1 MSVVET
7 QFGRVERWGVV
18 MTRDRAS
25 REHERPYSLDELTDQ
40 AGVTVRTVRYYI
52 AEGLLPPPVGGG
64 PRSAYTSGHLDRLRL
79 IGRLKDAY
87 LPLREIRRRLAG
99 LSDEE
104 VGAAL
109 ARTEEPA
116 ATGPVDSAADYIARV
131 RHRDLNEISQPF
143 MSPPRS
149 SHRAR
154 APSGRGDTLAGEAP
168 PAFAAVPPETLE
180 PAEPM
185 TWRRLAITAEAELLI
200 REETYLRRAE
210 QIDGLIAWARR
221 ILG

>member
-7 QFGRVERWGVV
+7 QFGRVERWEVV
-18 MTRDRAS
+18 MTRDRAN
-25 REHERPYSLDELTDQ
+25 REHERTYSLDELTDQ

-52 AEGLLPPPVGGG
+52 AEGLLPPAVGGG
-64 PRSAYTSGHLDRLRL
+64 PRSAYTPGHLDRLRL

-87 LPLREIRRRLAG
+87 LPLREIRHRVAG
-99 LSDEE
+99 LSDQD
-104 VGAAL
+104 VRAAL
-109 ARTEEPA
+109 ARTDELA

-131 RHRDLNEISQPF
+131 RHRDLNEITQPI

-149 SHRAR
+149 SHHGR
-154 APSGRGDTLAGEAP
+154 APSGPDHALAEDAP
-168 PAFAAVPPETLE
+168 PASAAALE
-180 PAEPM
+180 LAEPS

-200 REETYLRRAE
+200 REETYQRRAE